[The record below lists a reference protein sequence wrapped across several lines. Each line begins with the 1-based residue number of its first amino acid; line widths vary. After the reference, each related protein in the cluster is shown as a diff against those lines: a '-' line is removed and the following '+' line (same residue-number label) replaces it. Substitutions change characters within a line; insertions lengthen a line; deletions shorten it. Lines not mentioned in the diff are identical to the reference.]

1 MGRMTIL
8 MILTLAPAAACAA
21 EPPDYAKDVQ
31 PLLTKYCAGCH
42 SPDDVNGEFMLHD
55 FASLMKGGENGPVL
69 VPGKLEESRIVGMI
83 ERTAEP
89 VMPPED
95 EPAPTA
101 DEIAI
106 FKAWIAA
113 GAKGPTGHGAPMLD
127 VPEILPTGSIRH
139 PVHAAAWSPD
149 GRTLAIG
156 RYGSV
161 ELRSNDLEL
170 RETLEGFSGKVNVL
184 AFLPDGRLLA
194 AGGVAGL
201 AGEVGVWDVATRQPV
216 WKKTAHRD
224 AITAGTV
231 SRDGR
236 LIATGSYDQSILL
249 WDTATGEAK
258 ATLTGHNG
266 PVFGLAFHPTKL
278 ILASASG
285 DRTIKLWDTA
295 TGERLDTLI
304 EPTKEQSAIAFSPD
318 GTRLAAGGADNRI
331 RVWSVRDGAAGTTP
345 ILFSQFAHEGP
356 IVALA
361 YAGDG
366 RMLVTAS
373 EDKTVKVW
381 HASSLTQIT
390 APTTQSDWVTVLAVE
405 PDGKHVALGRLDGSV
420 DALPLPTALP
430 SGTSPAAQRVPV
442 VAAKPAVESADT
454 SPSAQRVPVV
464 AAKPATADAEVEPN
478 DAFATATPLTLPGM
492 MSGVLAAG
500 TDESDADCYRFTA
513 AAGES
518 WIFETAAARSESPAD
533 TKIDVLHPDGTP
545 VERLRLRAVRDSAIN
560 FRGFSSVNPGLR
572 VDYWEEME
580 LNEYMYLSGEVCR
593 IYRMPQGPDSDMQLY
608 SIDKQRRSY
617 FDTTPVAHALFEAV
631 YIVEP
636 HPPGTALPAN
646 GLPVFSLPYENDDD
660 AERKLGRDSKLIF
673 TAPADGDYVVRVRD
687 ARGFGGDQHKYLLAA
702 RRPKP
707 DFVVSIAEKERTVP
721 AGSGQRLTLKVDRI
735 DGFDG
740 PVQVNFEQLP
750 AGLTVSGPVVIEAG
764 HVEAQVVLNAAVDA
778 QTPGEDDVKAVQ
790 VTATASVGGR
800 LVTHPV
806 ASPMKLAVG
815 ETPKV
820 LVTLTPEGDDEI
832 VLRPGESVTAMLSI
846 ERNGFDGELKFDVD
860 NLPHGVIV
868 DNIGLSGVLVRK
880 GENERQIVLS
890 CAKWVPATTRQ
901 IFAVAKGQGDQASR
915 PIVLRVESAEADA
928 LVRTSVGSP
937 SQ

>member
-1 MGRMTIL
+1 MTIF
-8 MILTLAPAAACAA
+8 MILSLAPAAAVCAA
-21 EPPDYAKDVQ
+21 EPPDFAKDVQ

-69 VPGKLEESRIVGMI
+69 VPGKLEESRIVGMV

-106 FKAWIAA
+106 LKAWIAA
-113 GAKGPTGHGAPMLD
+113 GAKGPTGHGVPMLD
-127 VPEILPTGSIRH
+127 VPEILPTGPIRR

-149 GRTLAIG
+149 GETLAVG

-161 ELRSNDLEL
+161 ELRSQDLKL

-194 AGGVAGL
+194 AGGEAGL
-201 AGEVGVWDVATRQPV
+201 AGEVGVWDVATRQPL
-216 WKKTAHRD
+216 WKKAAHRD
-224 AITAGTV
+224 AITSGTV

-236 LIATGSYDQSILL
+236 LIATGSYDQSIML
-249 WDTATGEAK
+249 WDAATGEAK

-266 PVFGLAFHPTKL
+266 PVFGLAFHPTKP

-285 DRTIKLWDTA
+285 DRTIKLWDTGA
-295 TGERLDTLI
+295 AERLDTLI

-318 GTRLAAGGADNRI
+318 GSRLAAGGADNRV

-361 YAGDG
+361 YTGDG
-366 RMLVTAS
+366 RVLVTAS
-373 EDKTVKVW
+373 QDKTVKVW
-381 HASSLTQIT
+381 NAATLTQVT
-390 APTTQSDWVTVLAVE
+390 APTTQSDWVAVLAVAPGGE
-405 PDGKHVALGRLDGSV
+405 RVALGRLDGSV
-420 DALPLPTALP
+420 DALPLPIASP
-430 SGTSPAAQRVPV
+430 AGTSPSAQREPA
-442 VAAKPAVESADT
+442 VAAKPAVAPAT
-454 SPSAQRVPVV
+454 QPMPSAV
-464 AAKPATADAEVEPN
+464 AEVEPN
-478 DAFATATPLTLPGM
+478 DTFATATPLSLPGIV
-492 MSGVLAAG
+492 SGVLAAG

-518 WIFETAAARSESPAD
+518 WIFETDAARSKSPAD

-660 AERKLGRDSKLIF
+660 AERKLGRDSKLTF

-687 ARGFGGDQHKYLLAA
+687 ARGFGGDDHKYTLTA

-707 DFVVSIAEKERTVP
+707 DFAVSIAEKERTVP
-721 AGSGQRLTLKVDRI
+721 VGSGQRLTLKVDRI

-740 PVQVNFEQLP
+740 PVHVNFGHLP
-750 AGLTVSGPVVIEAG
+750 AGLTVSAPVVVEAG
-764 HVEAQVVLNAAVDA
+764 HVEGEVVLNAAA
-778 QTPGEDDVKAVQ
+778 EAKTPSEDEGKPVQ
-790 VTATASVGGR
+790 VTATASVEGR

-806 ASPMKLAVG
+806 APPGKLAVG
-815 ETPKV
+815 EKPKV
-820 LVTLTPEGDDEI
+820 LVTLTPEGGDEI
-832 VLRPGESVTAMLSI
+832 EIRPGESVTAMLSI
-846 ERNGFDGELKFDVD
+846 ERDGFDGELKFDID

-880 GENERQIVLS
+880 GENQRQIVLS
-890 CAKWVPATTRQ
+890 CAKWVPATSRR

-915 PIVLRVESAEADA
+915 PITLRV
-928 LVRTSVGSP
+928 VRDDELARAGE
-937 SQ
+937 